1 MKETKEDLSVSL
13 KSIDGQMLKK
23 MIIAGANKLGE
34 NKQLVDSLNVFP
46 VPDGDTGTNMSLT
59 ALSAASET
67 EKGESNKIGDI
78 AKLSASGALRGA
90 RGNSGVILS
99 QLIRGFSKG
108 LVDVEKAD
116 VHTLAAASRKGVE
129 TAYKA
134 VMKPKEGTILT
145 VARACAD
152 AAEEAAKQTN
162 DIEKFLKIVIDRGY
176 EMLDKTPDML
186 PVLKQAGVVDA
197 GGKGLLCILEG
208 AFESINSNE
217 EIKLNAT
224 SELKQPIISNIV
236 VDENSDIEFGYCTE
250 FFILNKD
257 TSDEVLDDLKEFL
270 LGIGDSLVV
279 VADDEVV
286 KVHVHTNHPGQAIEK
301 ALTIGALNGLK
312 IDNMR
317 IQHNETIQYEKT
329 DVVVKDEGPRKEHG
343 FVSVSMGDGI
353 EEIFKNL
360 GVDVVVSGGQTM
372 NPSTEDILNAVAKVN
387 ADNVFILPN
396 NKNIILASEQ
406 AAKIVED
413 KKLYVVPT
421 TSVPEGL
428 EALINYD
435 ASQNADDAF
444 ETMKESLSLVKTLMV
459 TYAVRDTVFGENT
472 ITEGDILCMLGGKI
486 EVVSKEIK
494 DGTCQL
500 IDKAVDEDSEMI
512 SIYYGSD
519 VTEEDAQEIAAY
531 VEETYPDCEVEV
543 VSGGQPLYY
552 YIISVE

>member
-1 MKETKEDLSVSL
+1 
-13 KSIDGQMLKK
+13 MLKK

-67 EKGESNKIGDI
+67 EKGESSKIGDI

-108 LVDVEKAD
+108 LVDVESAD

-217 EIKLNAT
+217 EIKLNET
-224 SELKQPIISNIV
+224 SELKKPVISNIV

-435 ASQNADDAF
+435 ASQSADDAF
-444 ETMKESLSLVKTLMV
+444 ETMKDSLSLVKTLMV